1 MRLAGPPFLALVAG
15 MENRLQ
21 WGILGAGTI
30 AGTFAKGVARSQSGT
45 VVAVGSRDA
54 SKAAEFAAR
63 HSIARA
69 HGSYEALL
77 ADPEVRA
84 VYIATPH
91 PQHLEWILKAAA
103 AGKHILCEKPLAMN
117 AAQAAQAIDACRA
130 AGVLL
135 MEAFM
140 YRCHPQT
147 KKLLQVVR
155 SGLIG
160 DLQLVQATFSFN
172 APFDPDHRLFNLE
185 LGGGGILDVG
195 CYTTS
200 IARLLAGVASGLPY
214 EDPEYLE
221 GTAVLHPES
230 GVDTLAAA
238 TLRFGNGVLAQLSCG
253 VSLHQESM
261 VRVYGSGGWILV
273 TDPFLPNVDGG
284 VSRMQAY
291 LAGGKCPEM
300 IRVESGPLY
309 AMEADAFAAA
319 LAKGLREVPE
329 NPTGDT
335 LGNMRTLDRWRA
347 AIGLRYPCE

>member
-1 MRLAGPPFLALVAG
+1 
-15 MENRLQ
+15 METRLQ

-30 AGTFAKGVARSQSGT
+30 AGTFAKGVARSQSGQ
-45 VVAVGSRDA
+45 VVAVGSREQEKA
-54 SKAAEFAAR
+54 SEFATK

-77 ADPEVRA
+77 ADEQVQA

-117 AAQAAQAIDACRA
+117 AVQAALAIEACRK

-147 KKLLQVVR
+147 QKLLQVIR
-155 SGLIG
+155 GGLIG
-160 DLQLVQATFSFN
+160 EVQMVQATFSFN
-172 APFDPDHRLFNLE
+172 MPFDPEHRLYNLE

-200 IARLLAGVASGLPY
+200 IARLLAGLACGQAY
-214 EDPEYLE
+214 EDPEYVE
-221 GTAVLHPES
+221 GTAVIHPES
-230 GVDTLAAA
+230 GVDVVAAA
-238 TLRFGNGVLAQLSCG
+238 TLRFGSGVLAQLSCG
-253 VSLHQESM
+253 VGLFQESV
-261 VRVYGSGGWILV
+261 VRVYGSHGWILV
-273 TDPFLPNVDGG
+273 SDPFLPNVDGG

-291 LAGGKCPEM
+291 LAGGKCPDM

-309 AMEADAFAAA
+309 AMEADAFARA
-319 LAKGLREVPE
+319 LALGHKDVPE
-329 NPTGDT
+329 NTTADT
-335 LGNMRTLDRWRA
+335 LGNMRTLDQWRRS
-347 AIGLRYPCE
+347 IGLRYPCE